1 MSFED
6 MEAGGVLV
14 AFDADGSDFG
24 QAVVIEK
31 TGAPGEFD
39 AGAGGGNAA
48 ARLAGHDQQADRSAL

>member
-1 MSFED
+1 
-6 MEAGGVLV
+6 MEAGGVFG

-31 TGAPGEFD
+31 ASAPGGFD

-48 ARLAGHDQQADRSAL
+48 AWLSGHDQEAY